1 MAVEVRIG
9 VILDPGTTLAHFRI
23 TAELGEGGMGKVY
36 RAEDL
41 QLGREVAL
49 KVLPDAVAQDPE
61 RLARFEREARVL
73 ATLSHP
79 RIAAVHE
86 FGQADG
92 VHFLV
97 MELAGGETLA
107 DRIARGALPVSDALP
122 IALQIAEALEA
133 AHERGIVHR
142 DLKPANVKVDGEG
155 NVKVLDF
162 GLAKALERDPA
173 SGSGVEL
180 THSPTLTGHATMGGV
195 LLGTAAYM
203 SPEQAAG
210 RPADRRSDVWAF
222 GVVLLELLGG
232 RQVFTGESVSHVLAA
247 VLKDEPAWGSLAP
260 ALPAKLADLLQRCLR
275 KDPKRRLQAIGDA
288 RVALEEWLADPAV
301 LAAPQPGAIAPPSR
315 RQLVPWPL
323 AAGLAAALA
332 GGLAWWAREPAAPE
346 PRIVR
351 IPIDLPAEQAIPLG
365 LGTSVAISRDGRR
378 QVLTIEEQDTVR
390 LMVRE
395 VDRLESRI
403 LPGTEGAS
411 SPFFSPDG
419 EWIAFFAGGE
429 LKKVSLA
436 GGPPLT
442 LATLAADND
451 RGATWSEDGTIFL
464 TPGPQGSLQRV
475 SEQGGA
481 LAPATEL
488 DPERSE
494 RTHRWPHAL
503 PGGRAVL
510 FTSDTVGSSD
520 YYDDARI
527 EALIVATG
535 QRKVVLEG
543 SSRAAYLEAGYLV
556 FARGGTLFAARF
568 DPGALAV
575 EGTPV
580 PVLQQVATN
589 MSTGAAHF
597 AVSGVGSLAY
607 VPGDPMAGL
616 RKPLWADRQ
625 GSGAPAEVETALY
638 SQVRLAPDDRRAAFA
653 VGGSQSTDLWIA
665 DFERGTA
672 SRLTFGGFAGNPT
685 WTPDGRRVAY
695 GLLDA
700 TGLRANRD
708 IYWRAADGSGEAEL
722 LWQLPE
728 GDAWPQSFSPDGR
741 LLVVSVAASNQSDL
755 WILPVDGDRT
765 PRPLLQAPFSE
776 GQAELSRD
784 GRWLA
789 YTSNESGR
797 QEVFVQPFPGPG
809 GKWQISNGGGTEPH
823 WSGDGR
829 ELFYRDA
836 GALMRVPVDTTQGFV
851 AGRPERLFEGV
862 GSSSAAGQYAVTRD
876 GERFLYL
883 PTSGAAR
890 LSRAVLVLD
899 WASEVE
905 RLTAPRK

>member
-1 MAVEVRIG
+1 
-9 VILDPGTTLAHFRI
+9 
-23 TAELGEGGMGKVY
+23 MGKVY
-36 RAEDL
+36 RAEDT

-49 KVLPDAVAQDPE
+49 KVLPDAVARDPE

-97 MELAGGETLA
+97 MELAAGETLA
-107 DRIARGALPVSDALP
+107 DRVARGALSVSDALP

-173 SGSGVEL
+173 SGSAIEL

-222 GVVLLELLGG
+222 GVVLLEMLGG

-247 VLKDEPAWGSLAP
+247 VLKDQPDWGSLSP
-260 ALPAKLADLLQRCLR
+260 PLPPKLADLLQRCLR

-301 LAAPQPGAIAPPSR
+301 LAAPQPAAIAPPSR
-315 RQLVPWPL
+315 RQVVPWPL

-332 GGLAWWAREPAAPE
+332 GGLVWWAREPAPLE
-346 PRIVR
+346 PRVVR

-365 LGTSVAISRDGRR
+365 LGTSVTISRDGRR
-378 QVLTIEEQDTVR
+378 QALTIEEGDTVR

-395 VDRLESRI
+395 VDRLDSRI
-403 LPGTEGAS
+403 LPGTDGAS

-419 EWIAFFAGGE
+419 EWIAFFAAGE

-442 LATLAADND
+442 LAAAAQD

-464 TPGPQGSLQRV
+464 APGPAGSLQRV

-488 DPERSE
+488 DQERGE

-503 PGGRAVL
+503 PGGKAVL
-510 FTSDTVGSSD
+510 FTSDTVGSSGF
-520 YYDDARI
+520 YDDARI

-535 QRKVVLEG
+535 ERKVVLEG
-543 SSRAAYLEAGYLV
+543 SSRAGYLEHGYLL
-556 FARGGTLFAARF
+556 FARGGTLFAVRF

-589 MSTGAAHF
+589 VSTGAAHF

-607 VPGDPMAGL
+607 VPGDPMAGI
-616 RKPLWADRQ
+616 RRPLWADRQ
-625 GSGAPAEVETALY
+625 GSGAPAEVEAAFYT
-638 SQVRLAPDDRRAAFA
+638 QVRLAPDDRRAAFA
-653 VGGSQSTDLWIA
+653 VGTNQSIDLWIA
-665 DFERGTA
+665 DFERGTT
-672 SRLTFGGFAGNPT
+672 SRLTFGGFAGDPT

-695 GLLDA
+695 SWLDA
-700 TGLRANRD
+700 TGLRTNRD

-722 LWQLPE
+722 LWQLAE
-728 GDAWPQSFSPDGR
+728 GSGLPHCFSPDGK
-741 LLVVSVAASNQSDL
+741 LLVVSVQVADRYDL
-755 WILPVDGDRT
+755 WILPVEGDRT
-765 PRPLLQAPFSE
+765 PRPLLETPFSE
-776 GQAELSRD
+776 FHPELSPD

-789 YTSNESGR
+789 YASNESGR
-797 QEVFVQPFPGPG
+797 NEVFVQPFPGPG
-809 GKWQISNGGGTEPH
+809 GKWQISNGEGTEPH

-829 ELFYRDA
+829 ELFYRSAD
-836 GALMRVPVDTTQGFV
+836 ALMRVPVDTTQGFLP
-851 AGRPERLFEGV
+851 GRPERLFEGV
-862 GSSSAAGQYAVTRD
+862 RSSGAARQYAVTRD
-876 GERFLYL
+876 GDRFLYL

-905 RLTAPRK
+905 RLTARRE